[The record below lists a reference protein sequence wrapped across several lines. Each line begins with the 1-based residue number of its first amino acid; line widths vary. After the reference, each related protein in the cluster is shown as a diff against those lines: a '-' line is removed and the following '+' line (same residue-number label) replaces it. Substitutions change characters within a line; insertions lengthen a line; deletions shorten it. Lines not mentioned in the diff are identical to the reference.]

1 MVGVALPLCDRQLL
15 LFIFSICSVC
25 GSSSILPSIALF
37 LCDIAM
43 SEVGD
48 EDSPQEEPQG
58 QETANIIW
66 HVITTCPLENE
77 CSAQSFK
84 RSSCFGHTPDEARA
98 KLSLHLQKSGNHK
111 LDKDEADVHAAC
123 SEIVEEEW
131 PENHGQEQQAQKKRR
146 KTQQPPRNEPRPPCT
161 PPPTHAA
168 MRVLINQAV
177 QNAVRPSNGGASSSS
192 GAGAGGNPP
201 NNALVRFQT
210 QTRPFVHI
218 PAEMISVPTIALQ
231 NAVDA
236 IQRSIVSTE
245 HARKMMA
252 NGAVCFEQE
261 RDVLNQSLE
270 LLQRQLQGS

>member
-161 PPPTHAA
+161 APPTHAV
-168 MRVLINQAV
+168 MRVMIKQAV
-177 QNAVRPSNGGASSSS
+177 QNAVRPNGGASSSS

>member
-84 RSSCFGHTPDEARA
+84 RSGCFGHTPDEARE
-98 KLSLHLQKSGNHK
+98 KLSLHLQKSGNHRLEK
-111 LDKDEADVHAAC
+111 EEADVHAAC
-123 SEIVEEEW
+123 SEIVEQEW

-146 KTQQPPRNEPRPPCT
+146 KTQQPPRNEPRPPT
-161 PPPTHAA
+161 TTHAA
-168 MRVLINQAV
+168 MRVMINQAV
-177 QNAVRPSNGGASSSS
+177 QNAVRPSNGGASSSC
-192 GAGAGGNPP
+192 GAGAGGNPQ
-201 NNALVRFQT
+201 NKALVRFQT
-210 QTRPFVHI
+210 QQTRPFVHV
-218 PAEMISVPTIALQ
+218 PAEMISVPIIALQ
-231 NAVDA
+231 NAVDS